1 MRLRLLA
8 LLAVVLAGQAGAV
21 TYYYQLLSQEP
32 SSLSFTAAKE
42 ALLCAVLAGR
52 ARPVPREGASVVGL
66 SSLGVSCPQGPQVV
80 WGRSDLGQQAFA
92 LRLTV
97 RFWGPL
103 GKAHGRDRNAED
115 LLKSRYLAEFVLQGS
130 GAVPGSVQVA
140 ADLVV
145 PGFSPADAGDVDWRS
160 LDTGSLLR
168 TRFSNAQITNRKKLR
183 DFQCPLRY
191 DHGCW
196 QADFSWDLPVRLLLS
211 GGEWPGQD
219 SLDLIFD
226 AIVPRPASAQ
236 SLSIRN
242 GRLEEERLLP
252 VGGRRPEQ

>member
-1 MRLRLLA
+1 M
-8 LLAVVLAGQAGAV
+8 
-21 TYYYQLLSQEP
+21 
-32 SSLSFTAAKE
+32 
-42 ALLCAVLAGR
+42 
-52 ARPVPREGASVVGL
+52 
-66 SSLGVSCPQGPQVV
+66 
-80 WGRSDLGQQAFA
+80 
-92 LRLTV
+92 
-97 RFWGPL
+97 
-103 GKAHGRDRNAED
+103 
-115 LLKSRYLAEFVLQGS
+115 
-130 GAVPGSVQVA
+130 
-140 ADLVV
+140 V